1 MGPDTMILVFW
12 MSSYKPAFLVSSFT
26 FINWLFSSSLLSA
39 IAAAAK
45 SSQSCPTLCNPI
57 DSSAPSSSVPGI
69 LQARI
74 REWVVMSFSN
84 GWMWKVKVKS
94 LSHVRFFATP
104 WAVAYQAHPSMWFS
118 KQEYWSGLPS
128 PYPLSAIRVVL
139 SEVVDISPG
148 NLDSILWFIHPGI
161 LTMYSAYKLSRVSIY
176 SLVVFLFK
184 LSYSFPFY

>member
-1 MGPDTMILVFW
+1 MGSDTMILVFW

-45 SSQSCPTLCNPI
+45 PSQLRPTLCDPI
-57 DSSAPSSSVPGI
+57 DSRPPGSSVLGI

-74 REWVVMSFSN
+74 REWVVISFSN
-84 GWMWKVKVKS
+84 GWKWKVKVKL
-94 LSHVRFFATP
+94 LSRVRFFATP
-104 WAVAYQAHPSMWFS
+104 WAVAYQAHPSMGFS
-118 KQEYWSGLPS
+118 KQEYWSGLPLPS
-128 PYPLSAIRVVL
+128 PLSAIRVVL
-139 SEVVDISPG
+139 SEVVDTSPG

-161 LTMYSAYKLSRVSIY
+161 LIMYSAYKLSRVSIY
-176 SLVVFLFK
+176 SLVFLSK